1 VVEALELPGHRFV
14 LGVQWH
20 PEEAGDRRLFE
31 ALVAATGVGAVGG
44 APPTGGVGEA
54 R

>member
-1 VVEALELPGHRFV
+1 VVEALELPGRRFV

-31 ALVAATGVGAVGG
+31 ALVAAPGVGAVGG

>member
-1 VVEALELPGHRFV
+1 VVSARSVEAGGAEGVVEAVELAGRRFV

-20 PEEAGDRRLFE
+20 PEESGDRRLFD
-31 ALVAATGVGAVGG
+31 ALVAAT
-44 APPTGGVGEA
+44 